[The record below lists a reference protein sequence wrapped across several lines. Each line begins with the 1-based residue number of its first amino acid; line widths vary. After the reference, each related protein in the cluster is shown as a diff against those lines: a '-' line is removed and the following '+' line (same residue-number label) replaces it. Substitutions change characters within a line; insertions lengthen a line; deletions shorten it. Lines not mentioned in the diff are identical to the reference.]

1 LTHVRDALLHVHA
14 QGQPPGQHRLER
26 DRTSTVIG
34 RAPDCG
40 LVISHPS
47 VSRRHAR
54 LVVSDEGWSIED
66 LGSANGVRIDGVP
79 VATQVLRD
87 GQWFSLGDVFCEF
100 RTLPADGGMG
110 DARRERDVRRQ
121 SGAWLARI
129 TRASGEDDLLATLLG
144 GWVELAGCQRGLFLG
159 GHPADGFRCLASR
172 GISPARLDSPG
183 FVGSSGALARAIESR
198 APVIVHDPALFDWSR
213 RRASII
219 EHDIHALLVWPLFFQ
234 SRLLGLA
241 YADSREPGKVFSALE
256 LDLLAGFM
264 AEATRVLH
272 ARGIDAALQDLSRCL
287 DVDARG
293 TAVGALP
300 VVAWRP

>member
-1 LTHVRDALLHVHA
+1 VRDALLHVHA
-14 QGQPPGQHRLER
+14 QGQPQGQHRLAR
-26 DRTSTVIG
+26 GSAPTVIG

-40 LVISHPS
+40 LVIPHPS

-54 LVVSDEGWSIED
+54 LVADADGWTIED
-66 LGSANGVRIDGVP
+66 LGSANGVRIDGVIVERQP
-79 VATQVLRD
+79 LRD

-100 RTLPADGGMG
+100 RTLPADGG
-110 DARRERDVRRQ
+110 AAAQQREREVRRQ

-129 TRASGEDDLLATLLG
+129 SRATSEDDLLATLLG
-144 GWVELAGCQRGLFLG
+144 GWVALAGCERGLFLG

-183 FVGSSGALARAIESR
+183 FVGSSGALARAIETR
-198 APVIVHDPALFDWSR
+198 APVIVHDPALFDWSS

-219 EHDIHALLVWPLFFQ
+219 EHDIRALLVWPLCFED
-234 SRLLGLA
+234 RLLGLA

-264 AEATRVLH
+264 DEAKRVLH
-272 ARGIDAALQDLSRCL
+272 ARGIEAALLELSRCL

-293 TAVGALP
+293 TAVGAVP